1 MAWLVL
7 SALEAIFRSVRDLG
21 FRFGRIIGWKGCTQ
35 LRKYM
40 HRWRSMVDRSKQ
52 YNESGVEIARLR
64 SEVCNLKA
72 VLHDLTNKEEVAASL
87 AAERSLNRCAPDLDV
102 PSSCRQL

>member
-1 MAWLVL
+1 
-7 SALEAIFRSVRDLG
+7 
-21 FRFGRIIGWKGCTQ
+21 
-35 LRKYM
+35 
-40 HRWRSMVDRSKQ
+40 MVDRSKQ

-87 AAERSLNRCAPDLDV
+87 AAERSLNRCVTYFDESPCMAPVAQPVNFMADAG
-102 PSSCRQL
+102 SWHR